1 VTARYAQRLL
11 KAFSALVAIA
21 GLAACASHVDLGMG
35 APPASS
41 AVPRAAP
48 QRLTPAE
55 RDFAVQA
62 AGKGMYEVEVSR
74 LAASK
79 ALNSS
84 VRSYAQA
91 MVAHHTQLNNE
102 LLALMNARGM
112 ATPHTLSDDRAAKLQ
127 RLGSLPPSDA
137 FDVGYIR
144 VVGIEDHQEA
154 IAAFEKARTEVGDAE
169 LRAWIERTLPTLR
182 KHLSEAQSI
191 AGTLAG

>member
-1 VTARYAQRLL
+1 
-11 KAFSALVAIA
+11 
-21 GLAACASHVDLGMG
+21 
-35 APPASS
+35 
-41 AVPRAAP
+41 
-48 QRLTPAE
+48 
-55 RDFAVQA
+55 
-62 AGKGMYEVEVSR
+62 
-74 LAASK
+74 
-79 ALNSS
+79 
-84 VRSYAQA
+84 
-91 MVAHHTQLNNE
+91 
-102 LLALMNARGM
+102 MNARGM

-182 KHLSEAQSI
+182 NHLSEAQSI